1 MLSSQT
7 KDQVT
12 AAAMDNLKSHGCT
25 IENILKTSDEKL
37 GKLIYPAGFW
47 KVCSATQN
55 LFVINVNFNYVIS
68 IWYSMKIMRSLL
80 VVSKIFY
87 TI

>member
-12 AAAMDNLKSHGCT
+12 AAAMTNLKNHGCT

-37 GKLIYPAGFW
+37 GQLIYPAGFW
-47 KVCSATQN
+47 KVYLLYVKRSN
-55 LFVINVNFNYVIS
+55 MLSPMYKLFP
-68 IWYSMKIMRSLL
+68 
-80 VVSKIFY
+80 
-87 TI
+87 